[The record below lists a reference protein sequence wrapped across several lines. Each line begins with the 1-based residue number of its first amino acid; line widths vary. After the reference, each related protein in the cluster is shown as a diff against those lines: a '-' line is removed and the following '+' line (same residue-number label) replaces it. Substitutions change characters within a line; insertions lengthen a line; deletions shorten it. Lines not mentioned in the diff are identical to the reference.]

1 MLRNEEEMERI
12 SLNDSDGI
20 KRIASVID
28 SMSRVRE
35 EKETSRVVYLLAV
48 KGRCLRE
55 RNECFWTIV
64 MGLSKYNL
72 MNRIALLSN
81 FALKCLINNNLKLD
95 AYLLI
100 SFLFIEIYCII
111 LNNCSS
117 YDILKINITKF
128 PFRLLS
134 SFSFHD
140 SEKQTY
146 IHL

>member
-1 MLRNEEEMERI
+1 MLKNEEEMERI

-55 RNECFWTIV
+55 SNECFWTIV

-72 MNRIALLSN
+72 MNRMEERERN
-81 FALKCLINNNLKLD
+81 CLVK
-95 AYLLI
+95 
-100 SFLFIEIYCII
+100 LFIE
-111 LNNCSS
+111 LNCSS
-117 YDILKINITKF
+117 F
-128 PFRLLS
+128 
-134 SFSFHD
+134 
-140 SEKQTY
+140 
-146 IHL
+146 